1 MVLSGFVLLATLS
14 SYVKC
19 GKQKELDNR
28 FSFQIVMLDFSKL
41 ESEFFEIHAL
51 KRNYFE
57 NVA

>member
-1 MVLSGFVLLATLS
+1 MALSGFVLVATLS

-28 FSFQIVMLDFSKL
+28 FSFRIVILDFSKL
-41 ESEFFEIHAL
+41 ESEFFESHAL
-51 KRNYFE
+51 KRSYFE